1 MSKVIPLVDVIY
13 MTRSQK
19 ERHTKKMEVNNK
31 LTVHNFSNAKDKCII
46 LHPLPRNK
54 EIERELD
61 NDPRSVY
68 FRQMKY
74 GLYVRMALLE
84 MMFS

>member
-1 MSKVIPLVDVIY
+1 MYYSL
-13 MTRSQK
+13 S
-19 ERHTKKMEVNNK
+19 
-31 LTVHNFSNAKDKCII
+31 
-46 LHPLPRNK
+46 RN
-54 EIERELD
+54 EELD
-61 NDPRSVY
+61 VKLDSDPRSVY